1 MESKVSSVG
10 LKKCLIFFLCSFLSI
25 GLTAAS
31 NSQEGPISG
40 QSGEKAEIRLRKTI
54 KTRQYRGKFVEGE
67 ERAIVSGD
75 TLWRFLI
82 QERGLPKKK
91 FGRYLIL
98 LGSLNPKLKNPDI
111 LRIGD
116 LIFIPI
122 RPDEILEIEIPS
134 GKGGGKVYRVKR
146 GDFLFKILKEQR
158 GLQKK
163 DEIRNAF
170 NQVKRLNPRKEDWNF
185 LFVGEA
191 ILLPPLIEGGPP
203 EVIIKPAKEFIG
215 LDYGLKLRVEENL
228 NLLREVVGVVGN
240 EMTRE
245 GEEEL
250 ALKEGTIHLD
260 RSIFPVIRNSQSGKK
275 VVLNLEDMIAPS
287 ILTQIQSQNHGISI
301 VTGKKGGSLHEA
313 VNSLFSQLGFQALP
327 TDRPVVLHDKGVG
340 LQVKGEWMI
349 ANPDEGG
356 RKQEM
361 WIISLTNGPGTTPD
375 YLREY
380 LALKG
385 MNLKEIL
392 LPSSPFAPVAS
403 VLRRERRETGSQ
415 IQTWPSDKKSMVDA
429 LLTTYQIPFSSQR
442 QISLSLRKGVR
453 LVTVMDRFFERRG
466 RKFGIFFRPVGDEIK
481 KALKKGEDITPIVLN
496 LASLSSREILSL
508 ILTGIGE
515 RAPYKEHRFPV
526 VEEGPRDKLVLTVSG
541 FFLPDRSLLL
551 TDRTIPGDFQR
562 FFFEKGLRVIYFQ

>member
-1 MESKVSSVG
+1 MEGEVRSV
-10 LKKCLIFFLCSFLSI
+10 CLERCSIFFLCILLGI
-25 GLTAAS
+25 GFPAAS
-31 NSQEGPISG
+31 YNQEGPISG
-40 QSGEKAEIRLRKTI
+40 QSVEKAEIRLRKTI
-54 KTRQYRGKFVEGE
+54 KSRQYRGKSVEGE

-75 TLWRFLI
+75 TLWRILI
-82 QERGLPKKK
+82 QERGLPEKK
-91 FGRYLIL
+91 FGRYVIL

-116 LIFIPI
+116 VIFIPI
-122 RPDEILEIEIPS
+122 RPDEILGIEIPS
-134 GKGGGKVYRVKR
+134 GRGGGKIYRVKR
-146 GDFLFKILKEQR
+146 GDFLFKILREQR
-158 GLQKK
+158 GLQEKR
-163 DEIRNAF
+163 EIQRAF

-215 LDYGLKLRVEENL
+215 LDYGLKLPVEENL
-228 NLLREVVGVVGN
+228 NLLKEIVGVVGN

-260 RSIFPVIRNSQSGKK
+260 RSVFPVIRNMQSGKK
-275 VVLNLEDMIAPS
+275 VVLNLEELIAPS

-301 VTGKKGGSLHEA
+301 VTGKKGGSLHESA
-313 VNSLFSQLGFQALP
+313 NSLFSQLGFQALP

-340 LQVKGEWMI
+340 LEVKGEWMI

-361 WIISLTNGPGTTPD
+361 WIISLTNGLGTTPD

-392 LPSSPFAPVAS
+392 LPSSPSLPVAPL
-403 VLRRERRETGSQ
+403 LRRESRETGSQ
-415 IQTWPSDKKSMVDA
+415 IQTWPSDKKSLVDA
-429 LLTTYQIPFSSQR
+429 LLTTYQISFSLHH
-442 QISLSLRKGVR
+442 QISLSLREGIR
-453 LVTVMDRFFERRG
+453 LVTVVDRFFERGG
-466 RKFGIFFRPVGDEIK
+466 RKFGIFFRPVGEEIK
-481 KALKKGEDITPIVLN
+481 QALKKDGGITPIALDFK
-496 LASLSSREILSL
+496 SLSSREILSL
-508 ILTGIGE
+508 ILIGLGE
-515 RAPYKEHRFPV
+515 RAPYKEHRFPI
-526 VEEGPRDKLVLTVSG
+526 VEEGPKDKLVLTVSG

-562 FFFEKGLRVIYFQ
+562 FFFDKGLRVVYFQ

>member
-1 MESKVSSVG
+1 MEGEVRSVC
-10 LKKCLIFFLCSFLSI
+10 LEKCSIFFLCLLLGI
-25 GLTAAS
+25 GFPAVS
-31 NSQEGPISG
+31 YNQEGPISG

-54 KTRQYRGKFVEGE
+54 KTRQYRGKAVEGE
-67 ERAIVSGD
+67 ERAIASGD
-75 TLWRFLI
+75 TLWRILI
-82 QERGLPKKK
+82 QERGLSEKK
-91 FGRYLIL
+91 FGRYVIL

-116 LIFIPI
+116 VIFIPI
-122 RPDEILEIEIPS
+122 RPDEILGIEIPS
-134 GKGGGKVYRVKR
+134 GRGGGNVYRVKR
-146 GDFLFKILKEQR
+146 GDFLFKILREQR
-158 GLQKK
+158 GLQKI
-163 DEIRNAF
+163 DETQSAF
-170 NQVKRLNPRKEDWNF
+170 NQVKILNPRKEDWNL

-191 ILLPPLIEGGPP
+191 ILLPPLIEGGSP
-203 EVIIKPAKEFIG
+203 EVIIKPAKDFIG
-215 LDYGLKLRVEENL
+215 LDYGLKLPVEENL
-228 NLLREVVGVVGN
+228 NLLKEVVGVVGN

-260 RSIFPVIRNSQSGKK
+260 RSIFPVIRNSQSGMK

-301 VTGKKGGSLHEA
+301 VTGKKGSSLHEA
-313 VNSLFSQLGFQALP
+313 ANSLFSQLGFQALP

-361 WIISLTNGPGTTPD
+361 WIISLTNGLGTTPD
-375 YLREY
+375 YLKEY
-380 LALKG
+380 LAFKG

-392 LPSSPFAPVAS
+392 LPSSPFSPAPPL
-403 VLRRERRETGSQ
+403 LRRERRETGSQ
-415 IQTWPSDKKSMVDA
+415 IPTWPSDKKSLVDA
-429 LLTTYQIPFSSQR
+429 LLTTYQIPFSSQH
-442 QISLSLRKGVR
+442 QISLSLREGIR
-453 LVTVMDRFFERRG
+453 LVTVMDRYFERGG

-481 KALKKGEDITPIVLN
+481 KALKKGGDITPIALD

-508 ILTGIGE
+508 ILTGLGE
-515 RAPYKEHRFPV
+515 RAPYKEHRFPI
-526 VEEGPRDKLVLTVSG
+526 VEEGPKDKLVLTVSG

-551 TDRTIPGDFQR
+551 TDRTIPRDFQR
-562 FFFEKGLRVIYFQ
+562 FFFEKGLRVVYFQ

>member
-1 MESKVSSVG
+1 MEGKVSSVG
-10 LKKCLIFFLCSFLSI
+10 LKKCLIFFLCFFLSI

-40 QSGEKAEIRLRKTI
+40 QLGEKAEIRLRKTI
-54 KTRQYRGKFVEGE
+54 KSRQYRGESVEGE
-67 ERAIVSGD
+67 ERAIISGD
-75 TLWRFLI
+75 SLWRILI
-82 QERGLPKKK
+82 REKGLPEKK
-91 FGRYLIL
+91 FGRYVIL

-116 LIFIPI
+116 VFFIPI
-122 RPDEILEIEIPS
+122 RPDEVLGIEIPS
-134 GKGGGKVYRVKR
+134 SKGGGKVYRVER
-146 GDFLFKILKEQR
+146 GDFLFKILREQR
-158 GLQKK
+158 GLQKI
-163 DEIRNAF
+163 DEIQSAF
-170 NQVKRLNPRKEDWNF
+170 NQIKRLNPRKEDWDL

-191 ILLPPLIEGGPP
+191 ILLPPLIEGESP

-215 LDYGLKLRVEENL
+215 LDYGLKLPVKENL
-228 NLLREVVGVVGN
+228 NLLKEVVGVVGN

-287 ILTQIQSQNHGISI
+287 ILTQLQSENQGINI
-301 VTGKKGGSLHEA
+301 VSGKKGSSLHEA
-313 VNSLFSQLGFQALP
+313 ANNLFSQLGFQALP
-327 TDRPVVLHDKGVG
+327 SDRPVVLHDKGVG

-361 WIISLTNGPGTTPD
+361 WIISLTNSPGTTPD

-380 LALKG
+380 LAFKG

-392 LPSSPFAPVAS
+392 LPSSPFSPAAPL
-403 VLRRERRETGSQ
+403 LRRESRETGTQ
-415 IQTWPSDKKSMVDA
+415 IQTWPSDKKRLVDA
-429 LLTTYQIPFSSQR
+429 LLTTYRIPFKTR
-442 QISLSLRKGVR
+442 YQISLSLRKGMR
-453 LVTVMDRFFERRG
+453 LVTIMDRFFERGG
-466 RKFGIFFRPVGDEIK
+466 RKFGIFFRPVGDEVK
-481 KALKKGEDITPIVLN
+481 KALKKGEDITPIALD

-508 ILTGIGE
+508 ILTGLGE
-515 RAPYKEHRFPV
+515 RSPYKEHRFPV
-526 VEEGPRDKLVLTVSG
+526 VEEGPKDKLVLTVPG

-551 TDRTIPGDFQR
+551 TDRTIPRDLQR
-562 FFFEKGLRVIYFQ
+562 FFFEKGLRVIYF